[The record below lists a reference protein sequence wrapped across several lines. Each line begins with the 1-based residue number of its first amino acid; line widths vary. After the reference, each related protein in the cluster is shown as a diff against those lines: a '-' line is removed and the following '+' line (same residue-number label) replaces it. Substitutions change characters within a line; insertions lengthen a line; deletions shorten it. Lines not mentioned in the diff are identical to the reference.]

1 MTAPA
6 PPISTA
12 ATVAGPGRTIRPTP
26 RPRRWH
32 RAVIPFAV
40 LGLLYTLTFVAHV
53 VEEPDLG
60 DPGTLSPTGT
70 GPDGSSRLAGML
82 TANGV
87 RIHRVTSSD
96 AALAAVRA
104 NQAVTVFVP
113 APELLKPGFYA
124 AMTRRSGE
132 QRLVL
137 VRPTSVARVLGL
149 MPGRPRWAAKAVPP
163 DCDVDFAASAGTASV
178 LRSRYAAADGVPEIS
193 CYGGG
198 LVGRVVKDQ
207 EWLVVGASDPFRNAR
222 IDEVGNAA
230 LATALLNR
238 HRDLIWVD
246 VHKSERRPADM
257 PKLEFDLPS
266 YQQPERQSRAEGGLW
281 AAMPASLWA
290 ALALLMGVGVLT
302 ALAQARRLGPP
313 VAEPLPAVVPATET
327 VTGRGR
333 LYARISAREAS
344 LEALRAAAL
353 RRMTAVL
360 KPFGERRLTTSQP
373 DEEIIALIAARA
385 GVSPDEVRAI
395 LHGPA
400 PQTDD
405 ELQVAVARLDALV
418 NAVLRVPRG
427 PNESGRAGNAGG
439 TP

>member
-6 PPISTA
+6 PPVPPEA
-12 ATVAGPGRTIRPTP
+12 ATGPGRTSGQTP

-40 LGLLYTLTFVAHV
+40 LGLLFTLTYVAHL

-70 GPDGSSRLAGML
+70 GPDGSSRLAEML
-82 TANGV
+82 TADGV

-96 AALAAVRA
+96 AALAAARD

-124 AMTRRSGE
+124 AMAQRPGA

-137 VRPTSVARVLGL
+137 VRPTDVARALGL
-149 MPGRPRWAAKAVPP
+149 LSGMPRWAAKAVPP
-163 DCDVDFAASAGTASV
+163 DCDVDFAVSAGKASV
-178 LRSRYAAADGVPEIS
+178 LRSRYAGEDGLPEIS

-198 LVGRVVKDQ
+198 LVGRVAEDQ
-207 EWLVVGASDPFRNAR
+207 EWLAVGASDPFRNAR

-246 VHKSERRPADM
+246 VHKSERNSNM
-257 PKLEFDLPS
+257 PKPEFELPS
-266 YQQPERQSRAEGGLW
+266 YRQPERQSRTEDGLW

-302 ALAQARRLGPP
+302 ALAQARRLGAP

-344 LEALRAAAL
+344 LETLRAAAL
-353 RRMTAVL
+353 RRMAAVL
-360 KPFGERRLTTSQP
+360 KPFGEPRRTTP
-373 DEEIIALIAARA
+373 RLDDELVAQIAARA
-385 GVSPDEVRAI
+385 GIPPDEVRAI

-418 NAVLRVPRG
+418 NAVLRVPRD